1 MKRIKKILHNKFLRD
16 LFESKLVDLSHRIN
30 VYIESNNQIREINEE
45 NGTNFISTVNISQLP
60 ADFDAEIYLKLNPDV
75 KKAKEDPKLHF
86 LTYGIK
92 EGRLWQ
98 LPVDFDDEIYL
109 RLNPDVK
116 KAKEDPKS
124 HFLNHGI
131 KEGRLWQLPVDFDDE
146 IYLKL
151 NPDIKKAGEDP
162 AIHFLTYGIKEG
174 RLWKLPAD
182 FDDQI
187 YLRLNPDVKKAGED
201 PILHFLTYGLKEGR
215 LWQLPVDFDD
225 EIYLKLNPDIKKT
238 GEDPAIHFLKYGLKE
253 GRPWQKNRLSKR
265 PKFATH
271 ENIWPWLGVNASKT
285 GLKVLEIGSRSVVSD
300 SIWKK
305 YIPNCEYTGFDVS
318 DGKNVDVVGDIHR
331 LSDYF
336 PVNHFDFIIS
346 FAVFEHLAMP
356 WIAAE
361 EINKVLKI
369 GGHIVIE
376 THFSFSEHELPWHY
390 FQFNSNALE
399 VLFCKE
405 LGFELIDSGLY
416 NPILGE
422 FTDEASEYLRGMK
435 VRDLYCHS
443 SIIAKKYKDFSVN
456 EKNYNFSWRDAYKRI
471 SSESSYPLESDLLR
485 KKKNQK

>member
-1 MKRIKKILHNKFLRD
+1 MKRIIKKILNNKFLRD
-16 LFESKLVDLSHRIN
+16 LIKSKLVDLNYKISL
-30 VYIESNNQIREINEE
+30 YIDSNNQNKEINEE
-45 NGTNFISTVNISQLP
+45 KNTSLISSENNSQLP
-60 ADFDAEIYLKLNPDV
+60 ADFDEEVYLILNPDI
-75 KKAKEDPKLHF
+75 KEAGEDPALHF
-86 LTYGIK
+86 LRYGLK
-92 EGRLWQ
+92 EGRLWK
-98 LPVDFDDEIYL
+98 LPTDFDGE
-109 RLNPDVK
+109 V
-116 KAKEDPKS
+116 
-124 HFLNHGI
+124 
-131 KEGRLWQLPVDFDDE
+131 
-146 IYLKL
+146 YLKL
-151 NPDIKKAGEDP
+151 NPDIKEAGEDP
-162 AIHFLTYGIKEG
+162 AL
-174 RLWKLPAD
+174 
-182 FDDQI
+182 
-187 YLRLNPDVKKAGED
+187 
-201 PILHFLTYGLKEGR
+201 
-215 LWQLPVDFDD
+215 
-225 EIYLKLNPDIKKT
+225 
-238 GEDPAIHFLKYGLKE
+238 HFLKYGIKE

-271 ENIWPWLGVNASKT
+271 ENIWPWLEENASKI

-300 SIWKK
+300 SLWRKH
-305 YIPNCEYTGFDVS
+305 IPNCEYTGFDVS

-336 PVNHFDFIIS
+336 PNNHFDFIIS

-361 EINKVLKI
+361 EICKVLKT

-399 VLFCKE
+399 VLFCNE

-485 KKKNQK
+485 KGKNKK